1 MNDCFKMDKSIILD
15 IFILIILIFG
25 YIYIEDTY
33 YFFKLIYSFL
43 ILYHIYISICVFKFY
58 FPNNKPKII
67 IFVLTSLFIYPFSY
81 FIIFDTNPFFF
92 IFVYYLFFPYFWKSI
107 FIVFIHSHI
116 VSKFVIKENIYK
128 QIENNSDFGE
138 NISLKGNISNS
149 SKTTNDNSFKNY
161 YFLFGIFSFI
171 KRTKKRFFIF
181 LISLILIIILDI
193 VLFINRIKLWVFF
206 NNKSKTLPKM
216 TSTNTTFYITSTLF
230 NMNNIIKNYIKE
242 MIKLI
247 NYLGKENVIV
257 SIVENGDSIDDTA
270 KYLEEFQIYLNKQN
284 IINRFIF
291 DHEINDEREQQLLF
305 FEHDEGYLRIKFYSQ
320 LRNKC
325 LDLLYD
331 LKNLNFS
338 NTKILF
344 FNDVIFKYQDIINLL
359 STNNEDYD
367 AVCGLDFYD
376 VFYDSWVS
384 IDLSGYSLRHDFP
397 FFVNKEGQDL
407 VINHKPVR
415 VFSCWNGVTAFTAEP
430 LKDKQIQFRYELH
443 EDRYVQHYLNSDQR
457 FGYESECTYFH
468 IDLFS
473 LGYTKTFINPDVR
486 VAYLYEYYYQK
497 KDGYINIKD
506 MKMYFKSY
514 FKNLFKGRN
523 KYMSNYKD
531 RNITLSKILWD
542 WYIENRKEN
551 EINHKTQGIDDFI
564 AK

>member
-1 MNDCFKMDKSIILD
+1 
-15 IFILIILIFG
+15 
-25 YIYIEDTY
+25 
-33 YFFKLIYSFL
+33 
-43 ILYHIYISICVFKFY
+43 
-58 FPNNKPKII
+58 
-67 IFVLTSLFIYPFSY
+67 
-81 FIIFDTNPFFF
+81 
-92 IFVYYLFFPYFWKSI
+92 
-107 FIVFIHSHI
+107 
-116 VSKFVIKENIYK
+116 
-128 QIENNSDFGE
+128 
-138 NISLKGNISNS
+138 
-149 SKTTNDNSFKNY
+149 
-161 YFLFGIFSFI
+161 
-171 KRTKKRFFIF
+171 
-181 LISLILIIILDI
+181 
-193 VLFINRIKLWVFF
+193 
-206 NNKSKTLPKM
+206 
-216 TSTNTTFYITSTLF
+216 
-230 NMNNIIKNYIKE
+230 

-325 LDLLYD
+325 LELLYD

-514 FKNLFKGRN
+514 FNNLFKGRN
-523 KYMSNYKD
+523 KYMSSYKD